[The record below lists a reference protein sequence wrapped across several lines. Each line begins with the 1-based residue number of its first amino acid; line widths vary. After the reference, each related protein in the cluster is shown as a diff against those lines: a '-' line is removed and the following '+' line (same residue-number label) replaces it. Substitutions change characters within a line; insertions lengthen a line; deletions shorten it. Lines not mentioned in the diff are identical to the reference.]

1 MTNEINDSTIKQSQ
15 SKILI
20 ENTNGH
26 ITNTV
31 DSKDKKVNNN
41 NNDDMCNADQFSP
54 IPHQRRTKNNNNNNI
69 LLEIPLKSKRGII
82 QEESPNKK
90 RNSNRAKVPNSKNPN
105 IKNEKDEEKK
115 NEAISPKRKAIFY
128 NNKDYNILNLVHVT
142 NKIYENEHHLNKGI
156 IHKKDSYNSI
166 SLKDLINAGKISNAA
181 LKKNVVISVDL
192 NDNNK
197 HNHHHRHHKKKKTDV
212 NKKSYSSKANGMK
225 ELNESQDKACLSNYT
240 KIKTKVNNNSKLE
253 FTELSNNEG
262 EMTAKIHKRNFSKSK
277 TIKLNNLNND
287 FLEDDPMKSK
297 SKKSTRIY
305 VNKDKK
311 KESPISVKN
320 QTNDIEIKNDALKNE
335 TADINKVNQKK
346 EKSKLL
352 SCLLCCFNS
361 KIKNDSVDEL

>member
-1 MTNEINDSTIKQSQ
+1 MTNEMNDSIIKQSQ

-41 NNDDMCNADQFSP
+41 NNDDICNADQLSP
-54 IPHQRRTKNNNNNNI
+54 IPRQRRAKNSNNNI
-69 LLEIPLKSKRGII
+69 LLEMHLRSKRGVI

-90 RNSNRAKVPNSKNPN
+90 RYTNRSKVPNAKNPN

-115 NEAISPKRKAIFY
+115 NEISPKRKAIFY

-142 NKIYENEHHLNKGI
+142 NKIYEKEHHLNKGI
-156 IHKKDSYNSI
+156 MHKKESYNSI

-192 NDNNK
+192 NGNNK
-197 HNHHHRHHKKKKTDV
+197 HNHRHHKKKKTFV
-212 NKKSYSSKANGMK
+212 NKKCHSSKVNDMK

-240 KIKTKVNNNSKLE
+240 KIKPKSKNNSKMEL
-253 FTELSNNEG
+253 TELSNNEGEG

-277 TIKLNNLNND
+277 TIKINNFKND
-287 FLEDDPMKSK
+287 FLEDDQMKSK
-297 SKKSTRIY
+297 SKRSTRIY

-311 KESPISVKN
+311 KESPISIKN
-320 QTNDIEIKNDALKNE
+320 QTNDIEIKNDALKKNE
-335 TADINKVNQKK
+335 TAEINKVNQKS

-352 SCLLCCFNS
+352 SCLLCCFSS
-361 KIKNDSVDEL
+361 KLKNDSVDEI